1 MTGELDIDYPSPV
14 SDEERSV
21 TSDDILGLRA
31 QVDQL
36 TRDSRIPFWRTP
48 EGKAEKARLRRN
60 KAQRNAR
67 KRARRS

>member
-1 MTGELDIDYPSPV
+1 MNQGVPS
-14 SDEERSV
+14 EEIAALRGLV
-21 TSDDILGLRA
+21 TDL
-31 QVDQL
+31 Q
-36 TRDSRIPFWRTP
+36 RDSRIPPWRTP